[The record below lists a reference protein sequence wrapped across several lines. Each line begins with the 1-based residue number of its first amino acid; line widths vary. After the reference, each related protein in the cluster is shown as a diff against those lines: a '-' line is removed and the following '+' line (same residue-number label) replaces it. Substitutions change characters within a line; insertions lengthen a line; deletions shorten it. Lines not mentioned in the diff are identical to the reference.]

1 MDPRFVSLLTLTVIP
16 GTPLAR
22 QEERGEFAVP
32 DVPVLLKELRTF
44 IAEATPT
51 DAIFRTNHAS
61 NWLPLEGRLPRDREA
76 ILEAIDGALEGR
88 VPLRPDW
95 ARGL

>member
-1 MDPRFVSLLTLTVIP
+1 MIP
-16 GTPLAR
+16 GTPMAR
-22 QEERGEFAVP
+22 QEERGEFQVP
-32 DVPVLLKELRTF
+32 DVPVLLK
-44 IAEATPT
+44 

-76 ILEAIDGALEGR
+76 ILQAIDGALDGR
-88 VPLRPDW
+88 IPLRPDW